1 MVCLKRGRVLR
12 SGEAKNHQICD
23 GGGVCRPQY
32 KFYREKKLLRI
43 GSDFAPES
51 THDIGYYS
59 MWRRIFEHLESRHL
73 GAVVERP
80 DNFIQAL

>member
-1 MVCLKRGRVLR
+1 MVCLKRERVLR

-43 GSDFAPES
+43 GSDFF
-51 THDIGYYS
+51 DKK
-59 MWRRIFEHLESRHL
+59 
-73 GAVVERP
+73 
-80 DNFIQAL
+80 